1 MRFQLFTLKN
11 HRGGS
16 VLWKAILVLGVSGM
30 SCLAVTRVCS
40 LSLGEVRQIALTEL
54 AGRWAGGSVD
64 GSGGGAGLDPAEN
77 GLSAVPAVG
86 SATSSLWGFLPVIVK
101 GDQLPLWDR
110 KHKNNLMSQL
120 FLQTLKDSL
129 SAWNW
134 TKKLLNYCTK
144 IMLICWMWTQLD

>member
-40 LSLGEVRQIALTEL
+40 LSLGDVRQIALTEL

-64 GSGGGAGLDPAEN
+64 GSGGGAGLDPAED

-110 KHKNNLMSQL
+110 KQKNNLMSQL
-120 FLQTLKDSL
+120 FLQTLRQPQCM
-129 SAWNW
+129 
-134 TKKLLNYCTK
+134 KLNKETP
-144 IMLICWMWTQLD
+144 QLLYKNNVDLLDVNTTW